1 MKAVELKDLSLEELK
16 KRLAD
21 EQESLANLRFQLA
34 TSQLE
39 SPIRVRTVRRDVAR
53 LETLIRQR
61 EIAAPAPAVPAP
73 VPAPAKPAKK
83 KTEPVSNEVKQS

>member
-1 MKAVELKDLSLEELK
+1 MKAVELRQLSVDELK

-39 SPIRVRTVRRDVAR
+39 SPIMVRTVRRTIAKIRTV
-53 LETLIRQR
+53 LIEKERGAGPQATASSST
-61 EIAAPAPAVPAP
+61 AAAAATTQEQT
-73 VPAPAKPAKK
+73 K
-83 KTEPVSNEVKQS
+83 VKQS